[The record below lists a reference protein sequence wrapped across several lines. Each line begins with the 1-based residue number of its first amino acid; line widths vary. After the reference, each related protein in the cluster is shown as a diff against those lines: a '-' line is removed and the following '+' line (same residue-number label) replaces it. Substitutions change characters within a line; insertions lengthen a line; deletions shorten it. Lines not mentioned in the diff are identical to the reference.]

1 MKEDETK
8 DGTREVKQNHIQ
20 QDHVESNPLY
30 EITLDNIAVAIER
43 AIKLLKE
50 SESIQVEMDIYSAY
64 LLLYRLHENLTKK

>member
-1 MKEDETK
+1 MSKEKTK
-8 DGTREVKQNHIQ
+8 EIKFEHT
-20 QDHVESNPLY
+20 ESNPLY

-64 LLLYRLHENLTKK
+64 LLLYRLHKNLTKK